1 MQLGMKGKLALV
13 LICAVALVY
22 SSPVAAETLEIPG
35 TGACETILN
44 ELASAFN
51 QQNPEDRIVIPPSS
65 GSGGGIRLV
74 GTGENNVGRVA
85 RPIKTEEMKY
95 NLSYLVFAMDP
106 VIFVS
111 GKGVGVN
118 NLTQSRLVDIFSG
131 RIRNWKEVGGKD
143 APIRVLVRE
152 PGDSSL
158 NAIIDS
164 MPDFA
169 KIVFDDNAKILYHDH
184 EMVETLNKYRMS
196 IGWVTLS
203 TANTGKNSFR
213 PLAIDDVFP
222 SRENTLTGKYRII
235 GRYALVYKEKQLSPL
250 ARKFIDFIF
259 SDSGRGIFVKSGLI
273 PIKKR

>member
-1 MQLGMKGKLALV
+1 MQLGMKDKLALV
-13 LICAVALVY
+13 LICAVTLAY
-22 SSPVAAETLEIPG
+22 SSSAIAETLEIPG
-35 TGACETILN
+35 TGACEAILN

-51 QQNPEDRIVIPPSS
+51 QQNPKDRIVIPPSI

-95 NLSYLVFAMDP
+95 DLSYLAFAIDP
-106 VIFVS
+106 VIFAV
-111 GKGVGVN
+111 GKGVSVN

-131 RIRNWKEVGGKD
+131 RIRNWKDVGGKD

-158 NAIIDS
+158 DVIIVNI
-164 MPDFA
+164 PDFT
-169 KIVFDDNAKILYHDH
+169 KIVFDDTAKILYHDH
-184 EMVETLNKYRMS
+184 EMIEMLNKYKMS
-196 IGWVTLS
+196 VGWVTLS
-203 TANTGKNSFR
+203 TVTTSKNSMR
-213 PLAIDDVFP
+213 PIAIDDVFP
-222 SRENTLTGKYRII
+222 SRENILTGKYRII

-259 SDSGRGIFVKSGLI
+259 SDSGRGILEKSGLI

>member
-158 NAIIDS
+158 DAIIDS

>member
-1 MQLGMKGKLALV
+1 MQLGMTGKLALV
-13 LICAVALVY
+13 LICAVTLVY
-22 SSPVAAETLEIPG
+22 SSSAMAETLEIPG
-35 TGACETILN
+35 TGACEAILN

-51 QQNPEDRIVIPPSS
+51 RQNPEDRIVIPPSI

-74 GTGENNVGRVA
+74 GTGENILARIA

-95 NLSYLVFAMDP
+95 NLSYLVFAIDP
-106 VIFVS
+106 VIFAT

-158 NAIIDS
+158 DVIIANI
-164 MPDFA
+164 PDFA
-169 KIVFDDNAKILYHDH
+169 KTAFDDNAKILYHDH
-184 EMVETLNKYRMS
+184 EMLEMLNKYKMS
-196 IGWVTLS
+196 IGWITLS
-203 TANTGKNSFR
+203 TANTGKNSVR
-213 PLAIDDVFP
+213 PLAIDNELP
-222 SRENTLTGKYRII
+222 SLENTLTSRYRII
-235 GRYALVYKEKQLSPL
+235 GKYALVYKEKQLSPL
-250 ARKFIDFIF
+250 ARKFINFIF
-259 SDSGRGIFVKSGLI
+259 SDSGRGILVKSGLI